1 MSKIEVV
8 MPQLGES
15 LTEGT
20 IIKWHKKPGD
30 KVKKDETLLEI
41 STDKVDS
48 EIPSP
53 ATGVVTKLLYAEQ
66 TTVAVREVIAEI
78 DTDASAAVSKEAPA
92 TKAAPAAPAP
102 APAPVERAPAPA
114 PAAAPTA
121 PEYQPVASAKAF
133 PGRFYSPLVL
143 NIAREEGIPMQEL
156 ETVPGTGDGGRVSK
170 KDLLAYVAARKAGA
184 PAHVPGPA
192 FGGAP
197 APVPAHAP
205 APPAPRIESML
216 KPVDG
221 GELAKKYPPPGHEI
235 RQMSNI
241 LMKMSEHMVRSVHTS
256 PHVYAMHECDMTNV
270 EKVRRR
276 NADSFQKREGF
287 KLTFTPFIC
296 DAIVRAVKEYPLI
309 NSSIEG
315 DKIVL
320 KKFVNL
326 GMAVASENGLIV
338 PVIKSAEEKNFI
350 GLARAINDLATRAR
364 SKRLTPTD
372 IEGGTFTMTN
382 YGVFG
387 TMIGVPIINQP
398 QVAILGTGAIEKR
411 AVVINDAIAIRSMAY
426 FTLAF
431 DHRILDGALG
441 GSFLEAVVRQLE
453 GYDENTII

>member
-1 MSKIEVV
+1 
-8 MPQLGES
+8 
-15 LTEGT
+15 
-20 IIKWHKKPGD
+20 
-30 KVKKDETLLEI
+30 
-41 STDKVDS
+41 
-48 EIPSP
+48 
-53 ATGVVTKLLYAEQ
+53 
-66 TTVAVREVIAEI
+66 
-78 DTDASAAVSKEAPA
+78 
-92 TKAAPAAPAP
+92 
-102 APAPVERAPAPA
+102 
-114 PAAAPTA
+114 PAAAPPA
-121 PEYQPVASAKAF
+121 VPASAPARAISPAKVF

-156 ETVPGTGDGGRVSK
+156 ETVPGTGEGGRVSK
-170 KDLLAYVAARKAGA
+170 KDLLAYAAARKAGV
-184 PAHVPGPA
+184 PAHVPGPG

-197 APVPAHAP
+197 ASPPSHAGAP
-205 APPAPRIESML
+205 AAPRVESLL

-256 PHVYAMHECDMTNV
+256 PHVYAIHECDMTNV
-270 EKVRRR
+270 DKVRRR

-287 KLTFTPFIC
+287 KLTFTAFIC
-296 DAIVRAVKEYPLI
+296 DAIVRAIKEYPLM

-338 PVIKSAEEKNFI
+338 PVIKNAEEKNFI

-364 SKRLTPTD
+364 SRRLTPPD
-372 IEGGTFTMTN
+372 IEGGSFTVTN
-382 YGVFG
+382 YGIFG
-387 TMIGVPIINQP
+387 TMVGIPIINQP
-398 QVAILGTGAIEKR
+398 QVAILGTGSIEKR
-411 AVVINDAIAIRSMAY
+411 PVVINDAIAIRSMAY

-441 GSFLEAVVRQLE
+441 GSFLEDVVRQLE
-453 GYDENTII
+453 GYDENQII